1 MEYLKGLRM
10 APLVEEMTLELL
22 KRIEKMVV
30 WLVQLKDLS
39 QVHLVGILVD
49 LKDVA
54 LLYWVERLVLVGPQD
69 LEKLA
74 ENLVT
79 LETVVL
85 VLRRVD
91 LEVVIMEHL
100 VVKMVNLMEE
110 DVSYQMLRE
119 MEHQFEIVA
128 LPDEL
133 QVAETLVLC

>member
-1 MEYLKGLRM
+1 
-10 APLVEEMTLELL
+10 
-22 KRIEKMVV
+22 
-30 WLVQLKDLS
+30 
-39 QVHLVGILVD
+39 LVD

-54 LLYWVERLVLVGPQD
+54 LLCWVGGLVLVGPQD
-69 LEKLA
+69 LEQLA

-79 LETVVL
+79 LEIVVL

-100 VVKMVNLMEE
+100 VVKMVHLMEE
-110 DVSYQMLRE
+110 DVSYQMLWE

-133 QVAETLVLC
+133 QVAQTLALC